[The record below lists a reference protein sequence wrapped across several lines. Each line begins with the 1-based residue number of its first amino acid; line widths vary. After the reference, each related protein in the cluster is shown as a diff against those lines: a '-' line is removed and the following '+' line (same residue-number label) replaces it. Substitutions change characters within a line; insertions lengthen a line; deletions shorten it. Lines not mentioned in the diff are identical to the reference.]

1 MPVNSTSTI
10 EIVTADLC
18 VVGGG
23 IAGICAA
30 IAAARRGLKVALV
43 QNRSMLGGNA
53 SSEIRQGIGGASF
66 AGHFPDAREG
76 GIAGDLWSA
85 VIGRSFGNNIN
96 DYAESSVLFLEA
108 CWREPNLT
116 LYLNTDIRRVHRDGR
131 RIVAVEGAQ
140 HTTSRELRFEAA
152 QYVDSSGDAAVA
164 YLAGCEYRSGQ
175 EARHEF
181 NESLAPEVATRHTM
195 GNTLL
200 FQAEK
205 LDVPVPWTRPD
216 WVPDLSKI
224 ECRWSL
230 RPPMAPMTHGSWVFE
245 YGGVVDTI
253 NDAEAIHV
261 ELLKIVYAAWSD
273 LKRRPECKM
282 DNYRLS
288 FISALP
294 GKRESRRV
302 VGDYTLTQNDIV
314 DVVRFPDDVTYAGW
328 SLDLHIPEGFWGTE
342 RGTTFYFFP
351 ELHSIPLRCLYA
363 RDVDNLW
370 LAGRDISVTHVAL
383 GGARLMA
390 SCGIA
395 GEAVGIA
402 AAHAH
407 RSGRASCRQ
416 TAERDIRIIQQD
428 ILRNGGFIPGVRSDD
443 ERDLTRKAT
452 VTASSEATLIS
463 GPPTQWKAIG
473 DGVGLA
479 LPLTATQLNY
489 VELLVRNPLD
499 TPVSM
504 RAVLEPIV
512 RPRDF
517 HPIRVLAEAT
527 AMVQPGQ
534 GSARFRFGTTI
545 EPDLYKVLFFSESPQ
560 LEVGQTTERLTGTHA
575 ADHYPQ
581 GFTEEWAKQLGM
593 PEPAKWV
600 RRFNPYRATTTEEF
614 HPTPCFAID
623 PPSHPYSA
631 TNVING
637 WNRPARMPNLWQSAP
652 GQTLPQTL
660 SLRWERPVIADTVE
674 ILFDADMDLPRPV
687 MHPSGT
693 LVSDYQVNIKRS
705 GQWETVTEVSNNR
718 DRLAIH
724 AFSPGLIEQL
734 DIIVLRVHRE
744 LPIARIIEVRCYH
757 ESQSVHT
764 QRPHVSNP
772 SIRGSHP

>member
-10 EIVTADLC
+10 ETITTDLC
-18 VVGGG
+18 VIGGG

-43 QNRSMLGGNA
+43 QNRSLLGGNA
-53 SSEIRQGIGGASF
+53 SSEIRQSIGGASF

-85 VIGRSFGNNIN
+85 VVGRSFGNNIN

-140 HTTSRELRFEAA
+140 HTTSKELRFEAP

-181 NESLAPEVATRHTM
+181 NESLAPETPTRHTM

-224 ECRWSL
+224 DCRWSL

-253 NDAEAIHV
+253 NDAEAIHI

-302 VGDYTLTQNDIV
+302 IGDHTLTQNDIV

-328 SLDLHIPEGFWGTE
+328 SLDLHIPEGFWGKE

-407 RSGRASCRQ
+407 RSRRESCRQ
-416 TAERDIRIIQQD
+416 TTERDIRTVQQD
-428 ILRNGGFIPGVRSDD
+428 ILRSGGFIPGVQHCD
-443 ERDLTRKAT
+443 ELDLARQAT
-452 VTASSEATLIS
+452 VTASSEAILDS
-463 GPPTQWKAIG
+463 GLPTQWKAIG
-473 DGVGLA
+473 DGVGIA
-479 LPLTATQLNY
+479 LPLTADRLNSI
-489 VELLVRNPLD
+489 ELFVRNTLD
-499 TPVSM
+499 TPVQM
-504 RAVLEPIV
+504 RAVLEPII

-517 HPIRVLAEAT
+517 HPIRVLAEAHDT
-527 AMVQPGQ
+527 IKPGQ
-534 GSARFRFGTTI
+534 DTARFIFDAAI
-545 EPDLYKVLFFSESPQ
+545 KPDLYKVHIFSDSPA
-560 LEVGQTTERLTGTHA
+560 LEIGQTTARLTGTHA
-575 ADHYPQ
+575 ADHYPL

-593 PEPAKWV
+593 PEPAQWV
-600 RRFNPYRATTTEEF
+600 RRFNPYRATSTEEF

-623 PPSHPYSA
+623 PPSHPYAA
-631 TNVING
+631 TNVMNG
-637 WNRPARMPNLWQSAP
+637 WNRPTRMPNLWQSAL
-652 GQTLPQTL
+652 GQSLPQTL
-660 SLRWERPVIADTVE
+660 TLRWETPVIADTVE

-687 MHPSGT
+687 MNPSGT
-693 LVSDYQVNIKRS
+693 LVADYRVRLCRTGAWVDIA
-705 GQWETVTEVSNNR
+705 EVR
-718 DRLAIH
+718 DNHRRLVVHTFA
-724 AFSPGLIEQL
+724 PGPIEQL
-734 DIIVLRVHRE
+734 CITALRVHRDSQC
-744 LPIARIIEVRCYH
+744 ARIVEVRCYH
-757 ESQSVHT
+757 ESRNVHV
-764 QRPHVSNP
+764 RD
-772 SIRGSHP
+772 SITSDHSSKGFQP